1 MSGFEILI
9 PILAVAGMW
18 AAIII
23 LVYMFFS
30 TRHRERMAL
39 VERGVDAKIF
49 ATNFRLD
56 NSLKMGIV
64 AIMIGIGI
72 FMGYLLQ
79 RSGLPDVVA
88 YFTMVLIFGG
98 AGLVGF
104 YFLAKG
110 KENEGGEV

>member
-1 MSGFEILI
+1 MSGLESFI
-9 PILAVAGMW
+9 PIIAVAGFW
-18 AAIII
+18 AAIIL

-30 TRHRERMAL
+30 SRHRERMAL

-49 ATNFRLD
+49 ATTYRLD
-56 NSLKMGIV
+56 NSLKVGIV
-64 AIMIGIGI
+64 AIMIGIGL
-72 FMGYLLQ
+72 FMGYLLE

-104 YFLAKG
+104 YFLVKG
-110 KENEGGEV
+110 KDKEGEEV